1 MLTVNDHFFY
11 VDKTLNVFEKIL
23 YLVLTLSSRGKF
35 AQTQSN
41 LSDRGLRA
49 MHKLFSD
56 THELYAPEP
65 SFLCALFD
73 KLVKPVL
80 LYGSEIW
87 GFHKAADVERVHLLF
102 CKIILHLKRNT
113 ANYFIY
119 GELGRYPLILD
130 SKIQII
136 RYWLKTIIYKRNP
149 LAYNVYQTM
158 YNNCENGIATEGW
171 TVSIKSLL
179 FNLGLNFVW
188 YNQGVDN
195 FKAFEYL
202 FKQRLQDADI
212 VQWNNRISN
221 SNDGILYKTY
231 KIKPLYSEYIN
242 IITKPSHRY
251 YFLKFV
257 TKNHNLPVVLG
268 KWYQPKPYNER
279 L

>member
-1 MLTVNDHFFY
+1 M
-11 VDKTLNVFEKIL
+11 
-23 YLVLTLSSRGKF
+23 
-35 AQTQSN
+35 
-41 LSDRGLRA
+41 
-49 MHKLFSD
+49 
-56 THELYAPEP
+56 
-65 SFLCALFD
+65 
-73 KLVKPVL
+73 
-80 LYGSEIW
+80 
-87 GFHKAADVERVHLLF
+87 
-102 CKIILHLKRNT
+102 
-113 ANYFIY
+113 
-119 GELGRYPLILD
+119 GRYPLILD

-279 L
+279 LCITCGVLGDEYHFLLQCNKHNDLRSKFIGRYYRENPSMYKFIKLMSSQCHRVIHNLAAFVYIGLQREFK